1 MTVALGLS
9 KREIYVVFIAK
20 IKVQMWEEREIKT
33 TARKSIYVLSLSQHA
48 YETRG
53 GTKGR
58 GRAGRGQGRAGRVE
72 CLLEVTSVDLDVEQA
87 LTHG

>member
-58 GRAGRGQGRAGRVE
+58 AGQGVGRAGRVE
-72 CLLEVTSVDLDVEQA
+72 CLPEVTSVDLDVEQA